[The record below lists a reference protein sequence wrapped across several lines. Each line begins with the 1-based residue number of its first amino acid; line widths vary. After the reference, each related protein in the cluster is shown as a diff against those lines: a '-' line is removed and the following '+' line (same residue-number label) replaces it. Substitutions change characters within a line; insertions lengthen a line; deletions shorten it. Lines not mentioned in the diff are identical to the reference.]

1 MHSSRTGHDIESHQ
15 ISMDSNELN
24 PEQLKAVRHT
34 DGPLMLVAGAGSGK
48 TRAITFRILHMIRD
62 KGIDPENILAI
73 TFTNKAAAE
82 MRERVVKQMGAG
94 GGRVPWISTFHSL
107 CLRLLRQHMDF
118 PGYTK
123 DFVIYDAA
131 DQLSV
136 VKKCMKAA
144 SINDE
149 AFPPKTIL
157 NHISGF
163 KNDYQLP
170 EHINLDALPYGHKL
184 KAAHVYPHYQNAL
197 KENNALDFDD
207 LLMMTVKLFQQD
219 KALCDHYNNRF
230 RYILVDEFQDTNL
243 TQYHLIQ
250 LLSRAHHNVCVVGD
264 DDQSIYRWRGA
275 NLENLLHFEKDFPGT
290 TVIKLEE
297 NYRSTQ
303 TILNAA
309 GAVVRENMTRREK
322 NLWTRNEAGEPI
334 LYYRAED
341 EIDEA
346 RAVCERIH
354 HWVQDGASFNDM
366 AILYR
371 TNAQSRVLE
380 DQLRHLNVP
389 YQVIGGL
396 KFYERKEIKDILSYL
411 RVVMNPSDAVSLKRI
426 VNTPVRGIGKA
437 SVDKVE
443 AYCSEQHLPLLEGLR
458 RAANVVGTGPAKK
471 IEQFVLMMDRFQKVM
486 QECSAVDLLKAVFE
500 QTGYLTAL
508 QKENTQEAKSRL
520 ENLNE
525 LYSAVEQFVDIDRK
539 GTLKDFL
546 DTTALV
552 ADLDNLDDSRGVLAL
567 MTLHTCKGLEFDS
580 VCILGFENG
589 LLPHAS
595 SLSSS
600 EEYEEERRLC
610 YVGFTRARK
619 KLMISNARRRRIYGS
634 TFTYQP
640 SDFLSAIP
648 REAMTMESSALTSA
662 PSRSPYGQA
671 DAQDN
676 WSLPAGSAPSPAS
689 GNGFS
694 VGTKVLHSKFGS
706 GVVVNRE
713 GGEDDLK
720 VVVFF
725 KGVGKKKLAVAH
737 ANLIVV

>member
-1 MHSSRTGHDIESHQ
+1 
-15 ISMDSNELN
+15 MDTNELN
-24 PEQLKAVRHT
+24 PQQLQAVRHT
-34 DGPLMLVAGAGSGK
+34 EGPLMLVAGAGSGK

-62 KGIDPENILAI
+62 KGIAPENILAI
-73 TFTNKAAAE
+73 TFTNKAAGE
-82 MRERVVKQMGAG
+82 MRERVLGQMGD
-94 GGRVPWISTFHSL
+94 GGRAPWISTFHSL
-107 CLRLLRQHMDF
+107 CLRLLRQHMEF
-118 PGYTK
+118 SGYTK
-123 DFVIYDAA
+123 DFVIYDAQ
-131 DQLSV
+131 DQLSL

-144 SINDE
+144 EVNEE

-170 EHINLDALPYGHKL
+170 EHIKLDALPYGHKL

-207 LLMMTVKLFQQD
+207 LLMMTVKLF
-219 KALCDHYNNRF
+219 KTNKELCDHYNDRF

-275 NLENLLHFEKDFPGT
+275 NLENLLHFERDFPGT

-309 GAVVRENMTRREK
+309 GAVVRQNAARREK
-322 NLWTRNEAGEPI
+322 NLWTRNESGEPI

-354 HWVQDGASFNDM
+354 QWVKDGASLNDI

-380 DQLRHLNVP
+380 DQLRHLGVT

-411 RVVMNPSDAVSLKRI
+411 RVILNPNDSVSLKRI

-443 AYCSEQHLPLLEGLR
+443 AYCGEHHLTLLEGFR
-458 RAANVVGTGPAKK
+458 KAGGIVGTGPAKK
-471 IEQFVLMMDRFQKVM
+471 IAQFVAMMDRFQQVV
-486 QECSAVDLLKAVFE
+486 EDHSAVDLLKEVFE
-500 QTGYLTAL
+500 KTGYLTAL

-539 GTLKDFL
+539 GSLREFL
-546 DTTALV
+546 DTTTLV

-580 VCILGFENG
+580 VCIIGFENG

-595 SLSSS
+595 SLSSND
-600 EEYEEERRLC
+600 EYEEERRLC

-619 KLMISNARRRRIYGS
+619 RLMVSNARRRRIYGS

-640 SDFLSAIP
+640 SDFINAIP
-648 REAMTMESSALTSA
+648 REVMTMESSAPAMTTSSSYSSSYA
-662 PSRSPYGQA
+662 SRNGG
-671 DAQDN
+671 DE
-676 WSLPAGSAPSPAS
+676 WSLPAGASPPATDT
-689 GNGFS
+689 GFA
-694 VGTKVLHSKFGS
+694 VGTKVLHPKFGS

-713 GGEDDLK
+713 GSDDDMK

-725 KGVGKKKLAVAH
+725 KKAGKKKLVVAH